1 MANFEIPLNP
11 EFSLQVRKFETTDP
25 AHAKLFNAVT
35 QSLLTNDA
43 FLRNIVELLMQ
54 KIQQHMDDK
63 SNGHNVTA
71 EQVGLENVDN
81 TSDLDKPVSTAQ
93 QAALDALYE
102 QQAAYTL
109 QKIADLING
118 APSTLDTLG
127 EIAQAMKE
135 NESLVAAL
143 DAAVG
148 KKANS
153 AEFDSHVK
161 DTTVHITA
169 AERNNW
175 NSKADGSHTHNYAA
189 SGHTH
194 DDRYYTESEVDTKL
208 SGKSD
213 SGHTHNYASVNH
225 AHDDRYYT
233 ESEVDTK
240 LNGKANSNHTH
251 NYAASS
257 HTHDDRY
264 YTEAEIDSKLSGKAD
279 SGHNHNGTSPTF
291 ASMEI
296 KNSTPFIDFHFGN
309 SSADYTSR
317 IIENAPGTLE
327 ISGDLQL
334 DGTLKKGNTP
344 VFRLDEASK
353 TLYIDF

>member
-1 MANFEIPLNP
+1 MANFEIPLTP
-11 EFSLQVRKFETTDP
+11 EFSVQVRKFETTDP

-35 QSLLTNDA
+35 QSLLNNDA

-54 KIQQHMDDK
+54 KIQQHMDDN
-63 SNGHNVTA
+63 SNSHNVTKG
-71 EQVGLENVDN
+71 QVGLGNVDN
-81 TSDLDKPVSTAQ
+81 TSDMAKPVSTAQ

-102 QQAAYTL
+102 QLTAYTL

-143 DAAVG
+143 DVAIG

-161 DTTVHITA
+161 DTTAHITA

-175 NSKADGSHTHNYAA
+175 NSKANASHTHNYAAAGHTHDDRYYTESEVDSRLGGKANSSHTHDDRYYTESEVNSMLSGKANSNHTHNYAA

-194 DDRYYTESEVDTKL
+194 DDRYYTESEVDSKL
-208 SGKSD
+208 G
-213 SGHTHNYASVNH
+213 
-225 AHDDRYYT
+225 
-233 ESEVDTK
+233 
-240 LNGKANSNHTH
+240 GKANS
-251 NYAASS
+251 S
-257 HTHDDRY
+257 HSHSY
-264 YTEAEIDSKLSGKAD
+264 S
-279 SGHNHNGTSPTF
+279 
-291 ASMEI
+291 
-296 KNSTPFIDFHFGN
+296 
-309 SSADYTSR
+309 
-317 IIENAPGTLE
+317 E
-327 ISGDLQL
+327 ISGRPTYRL
-334 DGTLKKGNTP
+334 DGT
-344 VFRLDEASK
+344 